1 LLLDGGVDACAIAQL
16 SAELSLVGGWVGDL
30 MNGCL
35 GGLVAGHM
43 STCMHEKVARWMKW
57 SSDGT
62 NVIVNLRIGGCDV
75 LDGSLAGWLVG
86 WLVGWLA
93 DRLAGWLAGWLEDV

>member
-1 LLLDGGVDACAIAQL
+1 
-16 SAELSLVGGWVGDL
+16 
-30 MNGCL
+30 
-35 GGLVAGHM
+35 
-43 STCMHEKVARWMKW
+43 MKW

-62 NVIVNLRIGGCDV
+62 NVNVNLRIGGCDV
-75 LDGSLAGWLVG
+75 LDGTLAGWLVG